1 MISAQWKSD
10 KMTDGFAVLTSSK
23 NVEMVYQSKR
33 PRMIKICDQRVVAE
47 IENIVIVNVNL

>member
-23 NVEMVYQSKR
+23 NCWDGVSE
-33 PRMIKICDQRVVAE
+33 
-47 IENIVIVNVNL
+47 

>member
-1 MISAQWKSD
+1 MISEQWKSD
-10 KMTDGFAVLTSSK
+10 KMTDGFAVLTRSK

-47 IENIVIVNVNL
+47 IENIVIVNVNR